1 MRIKKDIN
9 EVMENGDAV
18 LSKEK
23 ARASCH
29 LVRTHSWIQKKM
41 TEHALLLF
49 SNTVYNLMRAR

>member
-18 LSKEK
+18 LAKEK

-29 LVRTHSWIQKKM
+29 LVRMHSWNQKKM

-49 SNTVYNLMRAR
+49 

>member
-18 LSKEK
+18 LAKEK

-49 SNTVYNLMRAR
+49 SNTVYIT